1 MAKKHGETFF
11 IVDHANKQADRDR
24 TNPNRRKL
32 RLLRAWNSVPE
43 DSTDV
48 VRETSRKRQRESQ

>member
-32 RLLRAWNSVPE
+32 RLLRAWDSVPE
-43 DSTDV
+43 KCTGIVRSARKVST
-48 VRETSRKRQRESQ
+48 EPE